1 MTVISRL
8 FRQAPIAP
16 QSHDQQL
23 AGLQSQSPQLA
34 AGGAL
39 GGEDEAARSA
49 AISTL
54 GAGDALYAL
63 AGLIGS
69 DSTAPDI
76 QRAAQQRVA
85 SLIDLGT
92 ISFAQLCDCSTN
104 TSALLSVAGC
114 SADAS
119 LLPQRIEAIA
129 DEQLLG
135 NLAIAGASPAI
146 RQLAAA
152 RVQDSAL
159 LQRLL
164 KNARGKDKNVYRI
177 LKQKRDAINA
187 QERAVSAALE
197 AVSTLCATIEHHIH
211 QPFNSSYAPIV
222 EHLVAQWHAVAASAP
237 AELRA
242 RAEAAIDRCRMVVT
256 RHEQQIANHAAH
268 AAAIEHAVP
277 ERQAILQALQAL
289 LSAVYAA
296 SASDVT
302 AQLAAHAARWI
313 ELAGLRAPARD
324 EIATFE
330 QLSNAI
336 ALLDVF
342 NARHGSV
349 QIQAAAL
356 DAGNV
361 AALRRALSHVSLLG
375 EQLPGEARDALAA
388 LQAREQARAA
398 EQAAAAAALRQVS
411 GLVRRAQSTLAAG
424 HSRQAAGM
432 RRAVEDKLHKLSA
445 VPPQLSTQLQAF
457 DQQLGV
463 LQDWRS
469 FAVAPKRAELIAQ
482 MEALI
487 DSGAAPTAL
496 AVQIKRLQDEWKL
509 ISKGSTEDTQAEW
522 QRFHDAAQKAYEPCR
537 EFFAA
542 QAMQRAHNLERRGA
556 LLERLQAFATAQ
568 NWEQAD
574 WREVARAVRESWQQW
589 RSLQPVER
597 AANRPLQASFDALLA
612 DLQSRLNAEYTRNAE
627 AKRALIGRAL
637 RLVGLDDS
645 RQAVD
650 EVKRLQLAWQSVGL
664 VAHEDSQRL
673 WEEFRQHCDAVF
685 ARRQQQQTEYVA
697 SLEANQGKAVELCVA
712 AEQLLAL
719 SGPELIEE
727 AKKLPAL
734 REAFETIDDLP
745 RDRARGLRGR
755 FETALDQC
763 QKQLAQLRASEKSQ
777 AWEHVLNAADR
788 IRLYRLAIVAGATPE
803 ECAARQADAQV
814 YIDGVSQWPK
824 GALQALRAALAQPG
838 SPDIAA
844 NEAALRTLCIRA
856 ELLTDTPTPAGDT
869 AFRRDYQL
877 QQLLKGLGQA
887 RAASNQDLE
896 AMVFEWLAV
905 GATSD
910 ALYAQL
916 LERFRNCRSRQRAD

>member
-16 QSHDQQL
+16 QSLGEQHTQRQT
-23 AGLQSQSPQLA
+23 QSPEVA
-34 AGGAL
+34 DGSAL
-39 GGEDEAARSA
+39 GGADEALRSA
-49 AISTL
+49 ALNTL

-63 AGLIGS
+63 AGLLGS
-69 DSTAPDI
+69 DPTAPDI
-76 QRAAQQRVA
+76 QRAAQQRVVR
-85 SLIDLGT
+85 LIEMGT
-92 ISFAQLCDCSTN
+92 ISFAQLCERFIDTP
-104 TSALLSVAGC
+104 ALLSVAAC
-114 SADAS
+114 SEDAS
-119 LLPQRIEAIA
+119 LLAQSIDAIG
-129 DEQLLG
+129 DEELLG

-152 RVQDSAL
+152 RVQDSATL
-159 LQRLL
+159 LRLL
-164 KNARGKDKNVYRI
+164 KSARGKDKNVYRI

-187 QERAVSAALE
+187 QERAALAALE

-222 EHLVAQWHAVAASAP
+222 EHLVAQWQAVAANAP

-277 ERQAILQALQAL
+277 ERQAILQALQSL

-296 SASDVT
+296 SASEIA
-302 AQLAAHAARWI
+302 AQLAAHAARWL
-313 ELAGLRAPARD
+313 ELAGLKAPGRD
-324 EIATFE
+324 EIASFE

-336 ALLDVF
+336 ASLDAF
-342 NARHGSV
+342 NAQHGSV

-356 DAGNV
+356 DRGNV
-361 AALRRALSHVSLLG
+361 AALRRALSHMSLLG
-375 EQLPGEARDALAA
+375 EQVPGEARDALAA
-388 LQAREQARAA
+388 LQAREQARAT
-398 EQAAAAAALRQVS
+398 EQATAAAALRQLS
-411 GLVRRAQSTLAAG
+411 GLVRKAQSTLAAG

-432 RRAVEDKLHKLSA
+432 RRAIEDKLHKLPA
-445 VPPQLSTQLQAF
+445 VPPQLSTQLHAF
-457 DQQLGV
+457 DEQLGV

-469 FAVAPKRAELIAQ
+469 FAVAPKRTELIAQ

-487 DSGAAPTAL
+487 GSGAAPAAL
-496 AVQIKRLQDEWKL
+496 AVEIKRLQDEWKL

-542 QAMQRAHNLERRGA
+542 QARQRAHNLERRGA
-556 LLERLQAFATAQ
+556 LFERLQAFAAAQ

-597 AANRPLQASFDALLA
+597 AANKPLQESFDALIV
-612 DLQSRLNAEYTRNAE
+612 DLQSRLNAEYTRNTE
-627 AKRALIGRAL
+627 AKRALIARAL
-637 RLVGLDDS
+637 RLVGLDDT

-650 EVKRLQLAWQSVGL
+650 EVKRLQPAWQSVGL

-712 AEQLLAL
+712 AEQVLAR

-734 REAFETIDDLP
+734 REAFEAINDLP
-745 RDRARGLRGR
+745 RDRARGLLGR

-763 QKQLAQLRASEKSQ
+763 QRKVTQLRAREKSQ
-777 AWEHVLNAADR
+777 AWEYVLQAANR
-788 IRLYRLAIVAGATPE
+788 IRHYRLAAAAGATAE
-803 ECAARQADAQV
+803 ECVARKADAQG

-824 GALQALRAALAQPG
+824 GALQALQAELARPG
-838 SPDIAA
+838 SSDIAA

-856 ELLTDTPTPAGDT
+856 ELLTDTPTPAGD
-869 AFRRDYQL
+869 AALRRDYQL

-887 RAASNQDLE
+887 RAAGNLELE
-896 AMVFEWLAV
+896 ALVFEWLAV

-910 ALYAQL
+910 AVHAPL
-916 LERFRNCRSRQRAD
+916 LERFRNCRSSPRAH